1 MQLRPLTS
9 GRLTYL
15 QPLPQLIT
23 PFLLKSFL
31 GSRTSLM
38 LSHGSGYASGSFAE
52 SLECPVLDI
61 PLNELF
67 QSWGFKSHL
76 YANSTHIFF
85 SSSNVFPEFRFVC
98 LASYLTL
105 SFGCIIGI
113 LNSTCPK
120 LMHPTHQSTSITVF
134 LNVSQCQL
142 CSSRPEN
149 FVVTLIF
156 SLLHTT
162 LNPLKKNPVFPSF
175 RTYLQCNLSPCHIL
189 PEMTLLT

>member
-15 QPLPQLIT
+15 QPLPQLVT

-31 GSRTSLM
+31 SSGTSLL

-52 SLECPVLDI
+52 SLECPALDI

-76 YANSTHIFF
+76 YADSTHIFF
-85 SSSNVFPEFRFVC
+85 SSSNVFPEFIFVC

-105 SFGCIIGI
+105 SFGCIIGSS
-113 LNSTCPK
+113 NSTCPK

-134 LNVSQCQL
+134 LNVSQWQL

-149 FVVTLIF
+149 LAVTLIF
-156 SLLHTT
+156 SFAYHTESIK
-162 LNPLKKNPVFPSF
+162 KKNPIFPSF
-175 RTYLQCNLSPCHIL
+175 RTYLQCNLSPATSCL
-189 PEMTLLT
+189 R